1 MPEWPRRELRTDAAH
16 FLMLTPDYSFLT
28 PVCFIAVQAWIP
40 GSRGF
45 AACPRMT
52 KRSLTVSANRQCL
65 QLGESPNAF
74 VILGLDP
81 RIHA

>member
-16 FLMLTPDYSFLT
+16 FLMLAPDYSFLT

-52 KRSLTVSANRQCL
+52 KCCVTVSANRRRL
-65 QLGESPNAF
+65 RLGEALNAF

-81 RIHA
+81 RIQA